1 MMIFRVNV
9 THTHNVSQHFKK
21 AASKSMYNERLVCS
35 RGVFASDG
43 ERHADDDD
51 DDDDAYSCHESSVG
65 YLRGENPHNR
75 LYEKMEE

>member
-1 MMIFRVNV
+1 
-9 THTHNVSQHFKK
+9 
-21 AASKSMYNERLVCS
+21 MYNERLVCS

-43 ERHADDDD
+43 ERQADDDD